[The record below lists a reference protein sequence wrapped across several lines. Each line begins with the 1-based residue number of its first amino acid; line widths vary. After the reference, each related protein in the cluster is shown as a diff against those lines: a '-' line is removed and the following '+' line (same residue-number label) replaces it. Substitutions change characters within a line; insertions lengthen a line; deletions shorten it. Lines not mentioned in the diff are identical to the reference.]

1 MNPILIV
8 MTFVSFILTMG
19 LRYGT
24 QAMVTTLLGDGSPA
38 KDRRLTLNPAR
49 HLATLGTLVALAL
62 SFPIGGYVPAGIG
75 WGRPVRPD
83 ARHLSVG
90 PNTGLILI
98 GLTGI
103 ATNLIVG
110 IVIAVGLGFI
120 PQVTTSQLATCFTA
134 QGLVLQ
140 GGPLQSCLQAWQP
153 GWALR
158 LEQFGFI
165 FASVNII
172 VGLLN
177 IIPLFPLDGS
187 RILFALLP
195 DRAAINYRN
204 NEVNQELILFAL
216 LLFLPFF
223 ITIAGLPPYFAPP
236 YLLQTISLKIMG
248 WFTGLEGLA
257 ENL

>member
-49 HLATLGTLVALAL
+49 HLTTLGTLVGLAL
-62 SFPIGGYVPAGIG
+62 SFPISGAPAGIG

-120 PQVTTSQLATCFTA
+120 PQETPIQLFACN
-134 QGLVLQ
+134 GLQ
-140 GGPLQSCLQAWQP
+140 GGPLQSCLLSWQP

-165 FASVNII
+165 FASVNIL

-187 RILFALLP
+187 KILFALLP

-223 ITIAGLPPYFAPP
+223 ITLAGLPPYFSPP
-236 YLLQTISLKIMG
+236 YLLQSISLKIMG

-257 ENL
+257 INL